1 MTNINKII
9 EEFNEYWRLYASINN
24 IKGQCNFNNFRDN
37 IKSHLF
43 YSIKEALKTQ
53 EEKHQ
58 KKLEELESGINKLD
72 EDIKYYSNKEYRA
85 NFRSEAVLLI
95 KETFRTINKT

>member
-43 YSIKEALKTQ
+43 YSIKEALKNQ
-53 EEKHQ
+53 EAKHQ
-58 KKLEELESGINKLD
+58 KKLEELKRLCD
-72 EDIKYYSNKEYRA
+72 KERRG
-85 NFRSEAVLLI
+85 FL
-95 KETFRTINKT
+95 KTIERLKK

>member
-1 MTNINKII
+1 MTNINKTI

-43 YSIKEALKTQ
+43 YSIKEALKDQ
-53 EEKHQ
+53 EQEHQ
-58 KKLEELESGINKLD
+58 KKLEELKRLCD
-72 EDIKYYSNKEYRA
+72 KERRG
-85 NFRSEAVLLI
+85 FL
-95 KETFRTINKT
+95 KTIERLKK

>member
-1 MTNINKII
+1 MTNIKKTI
-9 EEFNEYWRLYASINN
+9 EEFNKKFTEAEFLHGVPVPLPLKLKKDLEAFI
-24 IKGQCNFNNFRDN
+24 IK
-37 IKSHLF
+37 
-43 YSIKEALKTQ
+43 ALKAQ
-53 EEKHQ
+53 EQEHQ